1 MKRTLSLMLLA
12 ALLLSLTPLASLAA
26 NDDVK
31 VTLVKELYYSN
42 AMPHQP
48 VMTLVNN
55 SPHEVYVTIEV
66 YDEAGRSVVNTQQIT
81 LPVGQTPVE
90 VYGFVYKPLT
100 QNGEVNTYRYNIT
113 TAGGYKRTLYFAQIM
128 RVDKNTNEITYAQW
142 DNPIFGRNTVTSF
155 GPQFRVLTPELT
167 KKWYMFTPI
176 DLSQQGRQTF
186 TLVGG
191 NMYEVGEVYVDVY
204 GDTVNVTY
212 KYYYDGETGSKIEGI
227 SQYLNFFQAY
237 NTITEVEPEKLPS
250 NFAFNTPFSIANN
263 LGGDTNVLMF
273 VRNVET
279 FYRFPTPKAEMR
291 RNYPNTPARKAE
303 RGAMLALM
311 DPIAGH
317 DLVNDHNYAN

>member
-1 MKRTLSLMLLA
+1 MKRTLSLLLLA
-12 ALLLSLTPLASLAA
+12 VLLLTLTPMATLAA
-26 NDDVK
+26 TDDIK
-31 VTLVKELYYSN
+31 VTLAKELYYSN
-42 AMPHQP
+42 AVPQQP
-48 VMTLVNN
+48 VMSLVNN
-55 SPHEVYVTIEV
+55 SAHEVYVTIEV
-66 YDEAGRSVVNTQQIT
+66 YDEATRSTINTQQLT
-81 LPVGQTPVE
+81 LPVGSVPVE

-100 QNGEVNTYRYNIT
+100 QNGEVNTYRYKLT

-128 RVDKNTNEITYAQW
+128 RVDKNTNEITYEQW

-155 GPQFRVLTPELT
+155 GPQFRVLTPKLT

-176 DLSQQGRQTF
+176 DLSRQGRQTI

-212 KYYYDGETGSKIEGI
+212 KYFYEGETGSKVERI
-227 SQYLNFFQAY
+227 SEYLNFFPAY

-250 NFAFNTPFSIANN
+250 SFAFNIPFSIANN

-279 FYRFPTPKAEMR
+279 FYRFPTPKTEMR
-291 RNYPNTPARKAE
+291 RNYPNSPSRKAE
-303 RGAMLALM
+303 RGAMLMMM
-311 DPIAGH
+311 DPIAGY
-317 DLVNDHNYAN
+317 DLVNDHNYGN